1 MKNEPAAAIGGGL
14 DLTPEGPMNFSIH
27 TKSGRF
33 LLLPS
38 AAFFLALS
46 IIPLSM
52 LLIFSFLDGN
62 LGPDG
67 SFPGWTTANYV
78 RMFSKTMFS
87 RLMGRSLLIGL
98 IVTFIC
104 ILLAYPTA
112 WGIAK
117 VAKEKNRN
125 MLVMLAIVPFF
136 TSQLLL
142 IYAMMVI
149 LQSRGLLM
157 SLMGFL
163 GLADPS
169 GSILYS
175 LPAVVIVLVY
185 EYLPYMILCLYAS
198 LEGIPDNLVYASR
211 TMGAGRFKTFINVI
225 LPLSMPGLMSGIMLV
240 LIPVVGSF
248 VEPGLVGGSGGMMIG
263 SLINSQF
270 NTVLDMG
277 YGSAL
282 SFVFLLCLSLIMYV
296 IRALSVRV
304 NKTIGGLA

>member
-1 MKNEPAAAIGGGL
+1 
-14 DLTPEGPMNFSIH
+14 MNFGVR
-27 TKSGRF
+27 TKKGRL

-38 AAFFLALS
+38 AAFFLCLS

-52 LLIFSFLDGN
+52 LVVFSFLDGN
-62 LGPDG
+62 LNADG
-67 SFPGWTTANYV
+67 SFPGFTAANYV
-78 RMFSKTMFS
+78 RMFSKTMFT
-87 RLMGRSLLIGL
+87 RLMGRSLMIGL
-98 IVTFIC
+98 LVTLIC
-104 ILLAYPTA
+104 IMLAYPTA

-117 VAKEKNRN
+117 VVKEKNRN

-157 SLMGFL
+157 SLL
-163 GLADPS
+163 GWLGVADPS

-175 LPAVVIVLVY
+175 MPAVVIVLVY

-211 TMGAGRFKTFINVI
+211 TMGAGRLKTFINII
-225 LPLSMPGLMSGIMLV
+225 LPLSMPGLLSGIMLV

-282 SFVFLLCLSLIMYV
+282 SFVFLVCLSLMMFV
-296 IRALSVRV
+296 IRSISVKV

>member
-1 MKNEPAAAIGGGL
+1 
-14 DLTPEGPMNFSIH
+14 MNFSLR
-27 TKSGRF
+27 TKKGHC

-38 AAFFLALS
+38 AAFFFCLS
-46 IIPLSM
+46 LIPLSM
-52 LLIFSFLDGN
+52 LVVFSFLDGN
-62 LGPDG
+62 LNSDG
-67 SFPGWTTANYV
+67 SFPGFTAANYV
-78 RMFSKTMFS
+78 RMFSKTMFA

-98 IVTFIC
+98 TVTLIC
-104 ILLAYPTA
+104 VALAYPTA

-117 VAKEKNRN
+117 VVREKNRN

-149 LQSRGLLM
+149 LQSRGFLM
-157 SLMGFL
+157 SLMGWL
-163 GLADPS
+163 GAADPS

-175 LPAVVIVLVY
+175 LPAVVVVLVY

-198 LEGIPDNLVYASR
+198 LEGIPDDLVQASR
-211 TMGAGRFKTFINVI
+211 AMGAGRLETFVNII
-225 LPLSMPGLMSGIMLV
+225 LPLSMPGLLSGIMLV
-240 LIPVVGSF
+240 LIPATGSF

-282 SFVFLLCLSLIMYV
+282 SFVFLVCLSLIMFM
-296 IRALSVRV
+296 IRALSVKANRA
-304 NKTIGGLA
+304 IGGMA